1 MLPTSDTLGG
11 IPQRVTALR
20 ARYAERDLHNLE
32 VQAARRGNIEQIAPD
47 MFNETW
53 RKPIVANLIETS
65 ARDVAGMLAPLPA
78 FNCSAASGIS
88 DKAKSFADRRTK
100 ILRSYIYT
108 SNLEVQMLDGADQYN
123 SYGMLVLCIE
133 PDFETN
139 SPRWV
144 VEDAVGAY
152 PVWDKFRRRTVEFA
166 RVFYQDYFSLEAEY
180 PEMRQLRK
188 DYTGA
193 VHSNEQVQVVKY
205 VSDKRV
211 VLYLPQMGNYP
222 LVDIAN
228 PLGECYYVC
237 ARRPSLDTEI
247 RGAYD
252 DVVWIQLA
260 RHRMQMLAMEGTEK
274 AIRAPLVVTPD
285 VGDVP
290 VGPDAVITA
299 QNGVQSIGRARLDI
313 PPQAFGAID
322 QLRQEQQLGAMSPEG
337 RSGMTDASV
346 ITGKGLQQL
355 AAGFNTQIATGQT
368 VIKDAFKQ
376 GSRISFMMDE
386 KLFGDMTKE
395 IRGNDNGVPYRITY
409 TPKKDIAGDYSTD
422 ISYGAAAGLDP
433 NRSLVFLLQSDGAGL
448 LSKDYIRRNLPIDL
462 NAVEEERKIAVEQT
476 RLAVIQSMDAM
487 AQAIPQMAAGGQD
500 PSPIVAKLAKF
511 VQLIQNGKTVEDAA
525 AQAMA
530 PEPPPAQP
538 ETPGMPTTDGSAPGD
553 QAAPGAPAPPDQ
565 AGALPM
571 GMNSPAGSGRPALQQ
586 LMAGLRANGSPTLA
600 ASVTR
605 NMPTGA

>member
-1 MLPTSDTLGG
+1 
-11 IPQRVTALR
+11 
-20 ARYAERDLHNLE
+20 
-32 VQAARRGNIEQIAPD
+32 
-47 MFNETW
+47 
-53 RKPIVANLIETS
+53 
-65 ARDVAGMLAPLPA
+65 
-78 FNCSAASGIS
+78 
-88 DKAKSFADRRTK
+88 
-100 ILRSYIYT
+100 
-108 SNLEVQMLDGADQYN
+108 
-123 SYGMLVLCIE
+123 
-133 PDFETN
+133 
-139 SPRWV
+139 
-144 VEDAVGAY
+144 
-152 PVWDKFRRRTVEFA
+152 
-166 RVFYQDYFSLEAEY
+166 
-180 PEMRQLRK
+180 
-188 DYTGA
+188 
-193 VHSNEQVQVVKY
+193 
-205 VSDKRV
+205 
-211 VLYLPQMGNYP
+211 
-222 LVDIAN
+222 
-228 PLGECYYVC
+228 
-237 ARRPSLDTEI
+237 
-247 RGAYD
+247 
-252 DVVWIQLA
+252 
-260 RHRMQMLAMEGTEK
+260 
-274 AIRAPLVVTPD
+274 
-285 VGDVP
+285 
-290 VGPDAVITA
+290 
-299 QNGVQSIGRARLDI
+299 
-313 PPQAFGAID
+313 
-322 QLRQEQQLGAMSPEG
+322 
-337 RSGMTDASV
+337 MTDASV

-571 GMNSPAGSGRPALQQ
+571 GMNSPAGHSGAVRRTA
-586 LMAGLRANGSPTLA
+586 
-600 ASVTR
+600 
-605 NMPTGA
+605 